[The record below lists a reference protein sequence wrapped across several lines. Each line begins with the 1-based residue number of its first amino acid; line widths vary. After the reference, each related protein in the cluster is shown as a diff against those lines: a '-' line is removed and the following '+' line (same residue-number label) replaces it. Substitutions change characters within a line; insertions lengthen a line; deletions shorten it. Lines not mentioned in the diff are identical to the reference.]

1 MASCSAS
8 DFMMAANSA
17 VWIGAS
23 QTFRTGWNAGQ
34 RKLTLPISEEPN
46 SVSVHVV
53 GTSNS
58 VNVSEIT
65 ASTAG
70 FDLRLS
76 KGLSGTVF
84 CMYSLSSLRRIQP
97 WCPPFRDL
105 VQIMPVRSA
114 SIHGNLSVI
123 RDDVGCNTA
132 VIDNAMNPHIGS
144 DMLPEH
150 VNTVEQ
156 QSRRIQ
162 GVDSFP
168 WRRCPVRSLPVKVVD
183 GRVRVPAD
191 WRRGH

>member
-70 FDLRLS
+70 YQKVYRARS
-76 KGLSGTVF
+76 F

-97 WCPPFRDL
+97 WCPPF
-105 VQIMPVRSA
+105 S
-114 SIHGNLSVI
+114 
-123 RDDVGCNTA
+123 
-132 VIDNAMNPHIGS
+132 
-144 DMLPEH
+144 
-150 VNTVEQ
+150 
-156 QSRRIQ
+156 
-162 GVDSFP
+162 
-168 WRRCPVRSLPVKVVD
+168 
-183 GRVRVPAD
+183 
-191 WRRGH
+191 